1 MGGGGRRGG
10 RVRFLARMA
19 AASAG
24 EGRGRRGIGGTIQD
38 RGADDH
44 PLSPQ
49 GSISASETGVTPEAL
64 RAALLAWYDQGARDL
79 AWRVGPA
86 EHRAGVRAD
95 PYRVW
100 LSEVMLQQTTV
111 PHATPYFLKFTARWP
126 TVADLAAAPDED
138 VMAAWAGLGYYAR
151 ARNLLAC
158 ARAVAND
165 HGGVFPDTEEG
176 LRALPGLGPYT
187 AAAVAAIAFDR
198 PANVVDGNVERVMAR
213 LHAVETPLP
222 DAKPELKALAAA
234 LVRDGRPGDWA
245 QALMDLGATVCR
257 PKSPL
262 CDRCPLTAAC
272 AGLATGAP
280 ETYPRKTAKAE
291 RPHRH
296 GVAYVLTRGAEV
308 ALVRRPPKGLL
319 GGMLALPTSD
329 WRATRFTEAE
339 ARAAAPAP
347 ADWRHVGEVEHGF
360 THFTL
365 TLTLLRAEADAAD
378 DVIWSPRRDLDG
390 LPSVFLKAARAGLSN
405 LL

>member
-1 MGGGGRRGG
+1 M
-10 RVRFLARMA
+10 
-19 AASAG
+19 
-24 EGRGRRGIGGTIQD
+24 
-38 RGADDH
+38 
-44 PLSPQ
+44 
-49 GSISASETGVTPEAL
+49 TPDAL
-64 RAALLAWYDQGARDL
+64 RSRLLAWYDANARDL
-79 AWRVGPA
+79 AWRVGPGDRA
-86 EHRAGVRAD
+86 AGVLAD

-126 TVADLAAAPDED
+126 TVVDLANEADGE

-158 ARAVAND
+158 ARAVAAE

-176 LRALPGLGPYT
+176 LRSLPGLGPYT

-198 PANVVDGNVERVMAR
+198 PTNVVDGNVERVMAR
-213 LHAVETPLP
+213 LFAVEAPLP
-222 DAKPELKALAAA
+222 DAKPELKGLAAG
-234 LVRDGRPGDWA
+234 LVRDDRPGDWA

-262 CDRCPLTAAC
+262 CDGCPVTEFC
-272 AGLATGAP
+272 VGLATGAP
-280 ETYPRKTAKAE
+280 ESFPRKTRKAE

-296 GVAYVLTRGAEV
+296 GVAYVLTRGDQV

-329 WRATRFTEAE
+329 WRAAPFSAAE
-339 ARAAAPAP
+339 ARAVAPSDL
-347 ADWRHVGEVEHGF
+347 DWRAGGEVEHGF

-365 TLTLLRAEADAAD
+365 TLTLLRAEGEAEG
-378 DVIWSPRRDLDG
+378 VIWSPRRDLDG
-390 LPSVFLKAARAGLSN
+390 LPSVFLKAARAGLGN
-405 LL
+405 LI